1 MYDFFMILLSNLWDL
16 PSAIFVGI
24 PLLGFAYTY
33 SFTESGLTL
42 ISDLAY
48 PVGLIALLIGLVG
61 LLQNISDLDALPI
74 ALATAHVPLIYAAIG
89 HGIVCGGRRDL
100 SETDSSPVRKSV
112 GTIIFLALTLWAANE
127 SAGLGIFVLL
137 DALVFTFVG
146 IIALVCADRL
156 LNKQDVVGWSQ
167 RLLGIALFCF
177 LCGLIGML
185 ANLDE
190 RRAIGPAAALSLLGL
205 LYPLILVVIGRIWL
219 PEKMLNKNGSNGTGL
234 LNLVVPVLFGVLAL
248 SGLLVS
254 STFYIS

>member
-1 MYDFFMILLSNLWDL
+1 
-16 PSAIFVGI
+16 
-24 PLLGFAYTY
+24 LGFTLCNLCGYTIARIRLY
-33 SFTESGLTL
+33 IFFHKIWLTL

-48 PVGLIALLIGLVG
+48 PVGLITLLIGLVG
-61 LLQNISDLDALPI
+61 LLQNISNRDALPI
-74 ALATAHVPLIYAAIG
+74 ALAMAHVPLMYAAIG
-89 HGIVCGGRRDL
+89 HGIACGGRRDL
-100 SETDSSPVRKSV
+100 SETDSSPVRKLL

-156 LNKQDVVGWSQ
+156 LNKGDVVGWSR
-167 RLLGIALFCF
+167 RLLGIASFCF

-205 LYPLILVVIGRIWL
+205 LYPLILVVIGRIWI
-219 PEKMLNKNGSNGTGL
+219 PERMLNKDGSNGTGL
-234 LNLVVPVLFGVLAL
+234 LNLVFPVLFGILAL
-248 SGLLVS
+248 SALLVS

>member
-100 SETDSSPVRKSV
+100 SETDSSPVRKSL

-146 IIALVCADRL
+146 IIALVCADHL

-177 LCGLIGML
+177 VCGLIGML

-205 LYPLILVVIGRIWL
+205 LYPLVLVVIGRIWL

>member
-146 IIALVCADRL
+146 IIALVCADHL

>member
-33 SFTESGLTL
+33 SFTKSGLTL

-100 SETDSSPVRKSV
+100 SETDSSPVRKSL

-205 LYPLILVVIGRIWL
+205 LYPLILVVIGRIWI

-234 LNLVVPVLFGVLAL
+234 LNLVVPVLFGILAL
-248 SGLLVS
+248 SGLLVG

>member
-100 SETDSSPVRKSV
+100 SETDSSPVRKSL

-146 IIALVCADRL
+146 IFALVCADRL

-205 LYPLILVVIGRIWL
+205 LYPLVFVVIGRIWL

-234 LNLVVPVLFGVLAL
+234 LNLVVPVLFGILAL
-248 SGLLVS
+248 SALLVS

>member
-100 SETDSSPVRKSV
+100 SETDSSPVRKSL

-146 IIALVCADRL
+146 IIALVCADHL

>member
-24 PLLGFAYTY
+24 PLLGFAYIY

-100 SETDSSPVRKSV
+100 SETDSSPVRKSL

-146 IIALVCADRL
+146 IIALVCADHL

-205 LYPLILVVIGRIWL
+205 LYPLVLVVIGRIWL

-248 SGLLVS
+248 SGLLVG

>member
-24 PLLGFAYTY
+24 PLLGFAYIY

-100 SETDSSPVRKSV
+100 SETDSSPVRKSL

-127 SAGLGIFVLL
+127 SAGLGTFVLL

-146 IIALVCADRL
+146 IIALVCADHL

-205 LYPLILVVIGRIWL
+205 LYPLVLVVIGRIWL

-248 SGLLVS
+248 SGLLVG